1 MEEMTMA
8 LRIDWDNYTVLEAED
23 YEVWEIDYQIEEV
36 RDEMDRWLDT
46 SGTVPDALEELMI
59 ELNDME
65 EVQNGT
71 DQG

>member
-1 MEEMTMA
+1 MA

-65 EVQNGT
+65 EVRNGT

>member
-1 MEEMTMA
+1 MA

-36 RDEMDRWLDT
+36 RGEMDRWLDT

>member
-1 MEEMTMA
+1 MA
-8 LRIDWDNYTVLEAED
+8 LRIDWDNYTVMEADD
-23 YEVWEIDYQIEEV
+23 YEDWEIDYQIEEARV
-36 RDEMDRWLDT
+36 EMDRWLDT
-46 SGTVPDALEELMI
+46 AGTVPNALEELMV

>member
-1 MEEMTMA
+1 MA

-36 RDEMDRWLDT
+36 RDEMDWWLDRY
-46 SGTVPDALEELMI
+46 GTVPDALEELMI

-65 EVQNGT
+65 EVQNGK

>member
-1 MEEMTMA
+1 MA

-23 YEVWEIDYQIEEV
+23 YDLIDLENTIEDVREVMDYLSYSWKGIPE
-36 RDEMDRWLDT
+36 
-46 SGTVPDALEELMI
+46 ALEELMI

-71 DQG
+71 D

>member
-1 MEEMTMA
+1 MA

-46 SGTVPDALEELMI
+46 SGTAPDALEELMI

-65 EVQNGT
+65 EVQNGK
-71 DQG
+71 DQGQR

>member
-1 MEEMTMA
+1 MA

-36 RDEMDRWLDT
+36 RGEMDRWLDT

-65 EVQNGT
+65 EVQNGK

>member
-1 MEEMTMA
+1 MA

-46 SGTVPDALEELMI
+46 SGTVPDALEELMV

>member
-1 MEEMTMA
+1 MV
-8 LRIDWDNYTVLEAED
+8 LRIDWDNYAVLEAED

>member
-1 MEEMTMA
+1 MA

-65 EVQNGT
+65 EVQSGK

>member
-1 MEEMTMA
+1 MA

-23 YEVWEIDYQIEEV
+23 YEVWEIDYQIEEL
-36 RDEMDRWLDT
+36 RDEMDSWLGIY
-46 SGTVPDALEELMI
+46 GTVPDALEELMI

>member
-1 MEEMTMA
+1 MA

-36 RDEMDRWLDT
+36 RDEMGRWLDT

-65 EVQNGT
+65 EVQNGK

>member
-1 MEEMTMA
+1 MA

-36 RDEMDRWLDT
+36 RDEMDRWLDI

-65 EVQNGT
+65 EVQNGK

>member
-1 MEEMTMA
+1 MA

-65 EVQNGT
+65 EVQNGK

>member
-1 MEEMTMA
+1 MA
-8 LRIDWDNYTVLEAED
+8 LRIDWDNYTVLEADD

>member
-1 MEEMTMA
+1 MA

-23 YEVWEIDYQIEEV
+23 YEVCEIDYQIEEV
-36 RDEMDRWLDT
+36 RGEMDRWLDT
-46 SGTVPDALEELMI
+46 YGTVPDALEELMI

>member
-1 MEEMTMA
+1 MA

-36 RDEMDRWLDT
+36 RGEMDRWLDT
-46 SGTVPDALEELMI
+46 AGTVPDALEELMI
-59 ELNDME
+59 ELNDIE
-65 EVQNGT
+65 EVRNGT

>member
-1 MEEMTMA
+1 MA

-23 YEVWEIDYQIEEV
+23 YEAWEIDYQIEEV

>member
-1 MEEMTMA
+1 MA

-65 EVQNGT
+65 EVQNGK
-71 DQG
+71 DQD

>member
-1 MEEMTMA
+1 MA

-36 RDEMDRWLDT
+36 RDEMDRWLDI

>member
-1 MEEMTMA
+1 MA

-23 YEVWEIDYQIEEV
+23 YDLIDLENTIEDVREVMDYLSYSWKGIPE
-36 RDEMDRWLDT
+36 
-46 SGTVPDALEELMI
+46 ALEELMI

>member
-1 MEEMTMA
+1 MA
-8 LRIDWDNYTVLEAED
+8 LRIDWDNYTVMEADD
-23 YEVWEIDYQIEEV
+23 YEAWEIDYQIEEV
-36 RDEMDRWLDT
+36 RVEMDRWLDT
-46 SGTVPDALEELMI
+46 SGTVPVALEELMM

>member
-1 MEEMTMA
+1 MA
-8 LRIDWDNYTVLEAED
+8 LRIDWDNYAVLEAED

>member
-1 MEEMTMA
+1 MA
-8 LRIDWDNYTVLEAED
+8 LRIDWDNYTVMEADD
-23 YEVWEIDYQIEEV
+23 YEDWEIDYQIEEV
-36 RDEMDRWLDT
+36 RGEMDRWLDT

>member
-1 MEEMTMA
+1 MA

-46 SGTVPDALEELMI
+46 YGTVPDALEELMI

>member
-1 MEEMTMA
+1 MV
-8 LRIDWDNYTVLEAED
+8 LRIDWDNYAVLEAED

-36 RDEMDRWLDT
+36 RDEMDRWLDI

-65 EVQNGT
+65 EVQNGK

>member
-1 MEEMTMA
+1 MA

-46 SGTVPDALEELMI
+46 YGTVPDALEELMI

-65 EVQNGT
+65 EVQNGK

>member
-1 MEEMTMA
+1 MA

-36 RDEMDRWLDT
+36 RGEMDRWLDT
-46 SGTVPDALEELMI
+46 SGTVPDALEKLMI

>member
-1 MEEMTMA
+1 MA

-23 YEVWEIDYQIEEV
+23 YEVLEIDYQIEEV

-65 EVQNGT
+65 EVQNGK

>member
-1 MEEMTMA
+1 MA

-23 YEVWEIDYQIEEV
+23 YDLIDLENTIEDVREVMDYLSYSWKGIPE
-36 RDEMDRWLDT
+36 
-46 SGTVPDALEELMI
+46 ALEELMI

-65 EVQNGT
+65 EVQNGK

>member
-1 MEEMTMA
+1 MA
-8 LRIDWDNYTVLEAED
+8 LHIDWGNYTVLEAED

-36 RDEMDRWLDT
+36 RDEMDWWLDRY
-46 SGTVPDALEELMI
+46 GTVPDALEELMI

-65 EVQNGT
+65 EVQNGK

>member
-1 MEEMTMA
+1 MA
-8 LRIDWDNYTVLEAED
+8 LRIDWDNYTVMEAED

-36 RDEMDRWLDT
+36 RDEMDRWLDI

-65 EVQNGT
+65 EVQNGK

>member
-1 MEEMTMA
+1 MA
-8 LRIDWDNYTVLEAED
+8 LRIDWDNYTVMEADD
-23 YEVWEIDYQIEEV
+23 YEDWEIDYQIEEV
-36 RDEMDRWLDT
+36 RGEMDRWLDT
-46 SGTVPDALEELMI
+46 SGTVPDALEELMV